1 MHNGSPE
8 GLHPAELTL
17 THGLLS
23 PAPPPQHTLLLT
35 TSANEVQHF
44 HIPRTHYMAT
54 PCHAAARGWGATSCF
69 GAALRRGAQPCT
81 QVKPQQVCADL
92 SIEGEGKGGFGEGKR
107 GKVPANISGHR
118 LYAKHRAGV
127 VSHTYTHTYTHT
139 HTHQPRGAVE
149 RARQIQSRF
158 LVPGLG
164 KFMNLITGDE
174 ICKGPGTQEAL
185 SPFTLHSPTRGKAS
199 FKLLDHLPALI
210 SDRARSAFTQ
220 NCIQLPRAS

>member
-23 PAPPPQHTLLLT
+23 PAPRPQHTLLLT

-54 PCHAAARGWGATSCF
+54 PCHAAARRWGATSCF
-69 GAALRRGAQPCT
+69 GAALRRVAQPCT

-139 HTHQPRGAVE
+139 HTPATWCCGKSQTDSV
-149 RARQIQSRF
+149 QI
-158 LVPGLG
+158 PG
-164 KFMNLITGDE
+164 
-174 ICKGPGTQEAL
+174 PWAW
-185 SPFTLHSPTRGKAS
+185 
-199 FKLLDHLPALI
+199 
-210 SDRARSAFTQ
+210 
-220 NCIQLPRAS
+220 